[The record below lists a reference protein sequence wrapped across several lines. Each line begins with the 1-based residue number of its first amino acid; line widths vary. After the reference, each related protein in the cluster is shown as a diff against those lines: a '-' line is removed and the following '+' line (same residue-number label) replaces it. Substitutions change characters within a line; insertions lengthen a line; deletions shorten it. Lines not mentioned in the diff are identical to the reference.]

1 MLKNVKSAFK
11 GKCYILVS
19 SLMGILGVVTKPT
32 NKPAK
37 IATERGTCICCD
49 HPFNLGPRARDM
61 ALRFAPSNLKRD
73 KS

>member
-1 MLKNVKSAFK
+1 
-11 GKCYILVS
+11 
-19 SLMGILGVVTKPT
+19 MGILGVVTKPT